1 MNRTFVA
8 ALAVAALALPGLAQA
23 HTTRAELRHDVRVVH
38 QERHELAHAK
48 RNHNPHKVREERREY
63 KAAKRE
69 LREDARDFH
78 RTHRH

>member
-1 MNRTFVA
+1 MNRILVA
-8 ALAVAALALPGLAQA
+8 SLAVAALALPGIAQA
-23 HTTRAELRHDVRVVH
+23 HTTRAELRHDVRSVH

-48 RNHNPHKVREERREY
+48 RSHNPHKIQEERREY

-78 RTHRH
+78 HTHRR

>member
-1 MNRTFVA
+1 MNRILVA
-8 ALAVAALALPGLAQA
+8 SLAVAALALPGIAQA

-38 QERHELAHAK
+38 QERHELARAK
-48 RNHNPHKVREERREY
+48 RSHNPHKIQEERREY

-78 RTHRH
+78 HTHRR